1 MNPNGQS
8 SNSPCID
15 QLKLAERELSA
26 FFAAVASVFGPEQA
40 KLSAADWL
48 DAFDR
53 ILGPDQLTSQDSR
66 AATIIASA
74 QLACRLTTECPPTCR
89 TFLCCDSIQV
99 LCLEA

>member
-8 SNSPCID
+8 SNPPCID

-26 FFAAVASVFGPEQA
+26 FLAAVTALFGSEQS

-48 DAFDR
+48 DAFNR
-53 ILGPDQLTSQDSR
+53 ILGPDQPTGQDWR

-74 QLACRLTTECPPTCR
+74 QLACRLTAECPPMDR
-89 TFLCCDSIQV
+89 KYLCCDSIEV